1 MKLQKTTWILLV
13 FALLLGGA
21 VISYEKLIAPQRQAT
36 QSQKKQIFNFEED
49 AIQSLK
55 ITSDETTL
63 RFTRNQHQTYTWQM
77 REPKN
82 VPGNDAVVAFLLNLL
97 VEGTSNNKITI
108 SADERSEYGLEK
120 PFATIEV
127 ELDNETTNQLVLGKA
142 DFSGKFLYAIA
153 DQASDTDAD
162 IKVILVPIDFQYAVD
177 RDLDEWKQEVVT
189 KPKVEEKEEVI
200 PVDEAQE

>member
-36 QSQKKQIFNFEED
+36 QAQKKQIFNFEEE
-49 AIQSLK
+49 AIQSLT
-55 ITSDETTL
+55 ITSDTPTL
-63 RFTRNQHQTYTWQM
+63 KFTRNQHQTYTWQM

-97 VEGTSNNKITI
+97 VEGASDNKLTI
-108 SADERSEYGLEK
+108 SADERSEYGLDK
-120 PFATIEV
+120 PLATIEL
-127 ELDNETTNQLVLGKA
+127 ELDDETTHQLVLGKS

-153 DQASDTDAD
+153 DPSSDTDTD

-177 RDLDEWKQEVVT
+177 RDLDEWKQEAVT
-189 KPKVEEKEEVI
+189 KQKFEEKEEVI
-200 PVDEAQE
+200 PVDEPQE